1 MEVTDKIRE
10 AFEKWQSEHDP
21 RQYPAER
28 QAFSAGYQAAF
39 DSLEQVGYCHM
50 DSKEGA
56 DCFQAWPDTYVT
68 APVFV
73 LPAPSPDES

>member
-1 MEVTDKIRE
+1 MEVTDKISE

-39 DSLEQVGYCHM
+39 ASLEPVSILSTHYPDGVETVYRV
-50 DSKEGA
+50 KE
-56 DCFQAWPDTYVT
+56 
-68 APVFV
+68 
-73 LPAPSPDES
+73 ES